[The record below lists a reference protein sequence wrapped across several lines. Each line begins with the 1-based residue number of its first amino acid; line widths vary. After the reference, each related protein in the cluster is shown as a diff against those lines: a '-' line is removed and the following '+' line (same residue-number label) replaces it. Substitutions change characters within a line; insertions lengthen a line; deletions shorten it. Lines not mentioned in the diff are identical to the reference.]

1 MVSRI
6 RNVMQLTWKELISL
20 RRDTFMV
27 IFVIYSFSF
36 AVYSQAT
43 GISQELSDASI
54 AVVDEDHSALSY
66 RVMDAIRP
74 PLFQFPVAIERDQ
87 IDPEMDRARFTF
99 IADIPPDFEADV
111 RGNRSPTVQVL
122 VDATAMMQAGLGAN
136 YLNTII
142 QGEVAKFL
150 ESVSP
155 SGVPHVAVQI
165 RASYNQGL
173 IGAWFTGTM
182 GMLNNITMLSVLLSG
197 AALLREREHGTL
209 EHLLV
214 MPVGPTE
221 IMVSKVLANALI
233 IITVT
238 AACIYGMLRGV
249 IGLHAMGSVGLFLFG
264 TLLYL
269 FFATSLGIFL
279 GTIAR
284 TMPQL
289 GLMFILLV
297 LPMNLLSG
305 SNTPVESMPPW
316 MQTAIQIS
324 PSTHF
329 VSFAQAI
336 LFRGAGFSVVWKEF
350 LTVFAIG
357 LFFFTASFLRFRKFL
372 AAQ

>member
-1 MVSRI
+1 LSRI
-6 RNVMQLTWKELISL
+6 RNILQLTWKEMISL

-27 IFVIYSFSF
+27 IFVIYSFTF

-43 GISQELSDASI
+43 GISQELADASI
-54 AVVDEDHSALSY
+54 AVVDEDHSALAH
-66 RVMDAIRP
+66 RITDAIMP
-74 PLFQFPVAIERDQ
+74 PLFQNPVALARDE
-87 IDPEMDRARFTF
+87 IDPAMDRARFTF
-99 IADIPPDFEADV
+99 VVDIPPDFEADI
-111 RGNRSPTVQVL
+111 RADRSATVQVL
-122 VDATAMMQAGLGAN
+122 VDATAMMQAGLGAS

-142 QGEVAKFL
+142 QTEVSKFL
-150 ESVSP
+150 ESVAPAARP
-155 SGVPHVAVQI
+155 SVAVQI
-165 RASYNQGL
+165 RAAYNQGL
-173 IGAWFTGTM
+173 IGSWFTGTM

-214 MPVGPTE
+214 MPLGPTE

-279 GTIAR
+279 GTVAR

-316 MQTAIQIS
+316 MQTAVQIF

-336 LFRGAGFSVVWKEF
+336 LFRGAGLTVVWTDF
-350 LTVFAIG
+350 LIVFAIG
-357 LFFFTASFLRFRKFL
+357 LFFFVASFVRFRSFL

>member
-1 MVSRI
+1 LSRI
-6 RNVMQLTWKELISL
+6 RNIMQLTWKELISL

-43 GISQELSDASI
+43 GISQELADASI
-54 AVVDEDHSALSY
+54 AVVDEDHSALAH
-66 RVMDAIRP
+66 RIVDAIMP
-74 PLFQFPVAIERDQ
+74 PLFQHPVALTRDE
-87 IDPEMDRARFTF
+87 IDPAMDRARFTF
-99 IADIPPDFEADV
+99 VLDIPPGFEADV
-111 RGNRSPTVQVL
+111 QARRSATVQLL
-122 VDATAMMQAGLGAN
+122 VDATAMMQAGLGAS

-142 QGEVAKFL
+142 QGEVGRFL
-150 ESVSP
+150 EKGTSTAAP
-155 SGVPHVAVQI
+155 PVAVQI
-165 RASYNQGL
+165 RAAYNQGL

-214 MPVGPTE
+214 MPLGPTE

-238 AACIYGMLRGV
+238 AACVYGMLRWI
-249 IGLHAMGSVGLFLFG
+249 IGLHALGSVGLFLFG

-316 MQTAIQIS
+316 MQTAVQVF

-336 LFRGAGFSVVWKEF
+336 LFRGAGLAVVSKDF
-350 LTVFAIG
+350 IIVLAIG
-357 LFFFTASFLRFRKFL
+357 LFFFIASFLRFRKFL

>member
-1 MVSRI
+1 MSRI
-6 RNVMQLTWKELISL
+6 RNIMQLTWKELISL

-43 GISQELSDASI
+43 GISQELADASI
-54 AVVDEDHSALSY
+54 AVVDEDHSALAH
-66 RVMDAIRP
+66 RIIDAIRP
-74 PLFQFPVAIERDQ
+74 PLFQLPASLAPDQ
-87 IDPEMDRARFTF
+87 INPAMDRAHFTF
-99 IADIPPDFEADV
+99 IADIPPDFESDV
-111 RGNRSPTVQVL
+111 RSNRSPTVQVL
-122 VDATAMMQAGLGAN
+122 VDATAMMQAGLGAS

-142 QGEVAKFL
+142 QREVADFIQ
-150 ESVSP
+150 STAP
-155 SGVPHVAVQI
+155 SGGPHVAVQI
-165 RASYNQGL
+165 RAAYNQGL

-238 AACIYGMLRGV
+238 AICIFGMLRGI
-249 IGLHAMGSVGLFLFG
+249 IGLQTMGSVGLFLFG

-329 VSFAQAI
+329 VAFAQAI
-336 LFRGAGFSVVWKEF
+336 LFRGAGISVVWPAF
-350 LTVFAIG
+350 ASVFAIG
-357 LFFFTASFLRFRKFL
+357 LFLFIASFLRFRKFL